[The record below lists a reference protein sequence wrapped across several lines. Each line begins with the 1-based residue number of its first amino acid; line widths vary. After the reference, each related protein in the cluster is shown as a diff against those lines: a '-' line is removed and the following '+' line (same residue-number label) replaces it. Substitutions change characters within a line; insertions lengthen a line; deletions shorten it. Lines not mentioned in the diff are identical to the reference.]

1 MRDVRVV
8 EVALYALVPAAG
20 AVLADWGAEVIKVE
34 HPAGGDPIRNLSA
47 FGVDPDTGGFTYLWE
62 VMNRGKRS
70 VCIDLAT
77 EDGHALLLE
86 LVRSADVFLTNFLP
100 PARRKLGI
108 DAEELMAVNP
118 RLIYARGSGYG
129 TRGDEADKGGYDGI
143 TYWNRTGV
151 AAAATPPGQQL
162 VGLPGPAFGDIQG
175 AMTLAG
181 GISAALYERE
191 RTGRGCVVDTSLF
204 AAGMWAMQ
212 ATFVGSSVLGVS
224 TLPRTDR
231 FHVANP
237 LANTYRTA
245 DDRYIVLA
253 MLQADRYW
261 ERLCEV
267 IGRPELAADPR
278 FTTMETRRA
287 NAVECVAIL
296 DAVFAARPLA
306 EWCRVLA
313 TQDGQW
319 EVVRLVGELADD
331 AQAWANGYLQRVH
344 YDDGRELV
352 LIPAPVQFNEEPST
366 LRPAPELGA
375 DTEDVLLGLG
385 HDWDSIIAL
394 KVSGAVG

>member
-20 AVLADWGAEVIKVE
+20 AVLADWGAEVIKIE

-151 AAAATPPGQQL
+151 AAAATP
-162 VGLPGPAFGDIQG
+162 V
-175 AMTLAG
+175 
-181 GISAALYERE
+181 
-191 RTGRGCVVDTSLF
+191 
-204 AAGMWAMQ
+204 
-212 ATFVGSSVLGVS
+212 
-224 TLPRTDR
+224 R
-231 FHVANP
+231 F
-237 LANTYRTA
+237 
-245 DDRYIVLA
+245 
-253 MLQADRYW
+253 Q
-261 ERLCEV
+261 
-267 IGRPELAADPR
+267 
-278 FTTMETRRA
+278 
-287 NAVECVAIL
+287 
-296 DAVFAARPLA
+296 
-306 EWCRVLA
+306 
-313 TQDGQW
+313 
-319 EVVRLVGELADD
+319 
-331 AQAWANGYLQRVH
+331 
-344 YDDGRELV
+344 
-352 LIPAPVQFNEEPST
+352 
-366 LRPAPELGA
+366 
-375 DTEDVLLGLG
+375 
-385 HDWDSIIAL
+385 
-394 KVSGAVG
+394 